1 MFAVSMVHPTDG
13 NRCRCACGHK
23 AGRKFEQFDSTY
35 VEDEPRASDV
45 EACNAGDQCGWITL
59 VSRCMVLAG

>member
-1 MFAVSMVHPTDG
+1 METAVDVHVGTRLD
-13 NRCRCACGHK
+13 AS
-23 AGRKFEQFDSTY
+23 FEQFDSPY

>member
-23 AGRKFEQFDSTY
+23 AGRKFEQFDSPY

-45 EACNAGDQCGWITL
+45 EAWNAGDQGGGSTR
-59 VSRCMVLAG
+59 VSRGMGLAG